1 MKRPFFVRPI
11 KTDRYSSRARRNSV
25 IADPPA
31 RTHFISFHNKYP
43 DQLKLTSVQLIEL
56 SNKPIEY

>member
-43 DQLKLTSVQLIEL
+43 D
-56 SNKPIEY
+56 